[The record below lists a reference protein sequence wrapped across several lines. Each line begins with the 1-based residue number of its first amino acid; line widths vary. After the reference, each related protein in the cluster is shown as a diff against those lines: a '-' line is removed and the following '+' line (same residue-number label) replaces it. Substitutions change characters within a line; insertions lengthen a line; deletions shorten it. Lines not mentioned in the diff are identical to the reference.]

1 MPDDPATWSRRVE
14 TIVLTASG
22 GPFRERDPS
31 TLSSVTPDQACAHPN
46 WVMGRKISVD
56 SATMMNK
63 ALEVIEAH
71 YLFRMPPERI
81 EVVIHPQSVIH
92 SMVQFHDRSVVAQ
105 LGTPDMRVPI
115 AYGLSW
121 PERMASGAAPLDF
134 TALSAL
140 TFEQADEHRFPGL
153 KLAWEAMAG
162 TPGSTAVL
170 NAANE
175 VAVQAFLDGQLRF
188 DQIHRVNR
196 ATLEDYLPSKPA
208 GLDDLLAID
217 AEARQR
223 ARALMGR
230 IAV

>member
-1 MPDDPATWSRRVE
+1 MSIASR
-14 TIVLTASG
+14 
-22 GPFRERDPS
+22 
-31 TLSSVTPDQACAHPN
+31 
-46 WVMGRKISVD
+46 
-56 SATMMNK
+56 
-63 ALEVIEAH
+63 
-71 YLFRMPPERI
+71 
-81 EVVIHPQSVIH
+81 
-92 SMVQFHDRSVVAQ
+92 
-105 LGTPDMRVPI
+105 
-115 AYGLSW
+115 
-121 PERMASGAAPLDF
+121 
-134 TALSAL
+134 
-140 TFEQADEHRFPGL
+140 GL